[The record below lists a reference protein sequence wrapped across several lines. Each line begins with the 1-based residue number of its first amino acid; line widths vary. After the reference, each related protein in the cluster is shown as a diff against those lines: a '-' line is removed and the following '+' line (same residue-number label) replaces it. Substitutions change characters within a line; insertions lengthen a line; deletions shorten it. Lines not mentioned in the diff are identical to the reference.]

1 MHLNNE
7 FPSSSW
13 IMCISLIENITLD
26 SVVQVSWKGS
36 KVLRWCH
43 MLLPWL
49 RERKQ
54 QNNLSAF
61 VYIDNICMFKVKKI
75 VCSLPGTDSTLKE
88 FALLFFLLN

>member
-61 VYIDNICMFKVKKI
+61 VYIDNICMFKVKKLCA
-75 VCSLPGTDSTLKE
+75 VYQ
-88 FALLFFLLN
+88 ALTRLWRNLHFCFFC